1 MRIWMTVSIGIRW
14 VNLDEEV
21 SMGEMIQ
28 SRKTEERYFT
38 NDPKKMLNRYL
49 VNRLCRTWTETFM
62 DEDTGDV
69 VPIERSEMLLDKGTL
84 ITQDNLAK
92 IRFYMAEGSV
102 NEVEV
107 SNQRRACYEM
117 KNERLYPYM
126 AQVSIG
132 DKKCKVLLYATG
144 VENAIIIIKDYIEL
158 NFEGMFDILM
168 VKEFESCIV
177 LLDKLKGL
185 KYSFENDF
193 CSGKISA
200 DEFLESLAMQ
210 VDEEEREKEQEER
223 TMKKWYKINSKIVT
237 VDKEGDERNEFF
249 QFVVNSTSAE
259 RANML
264 INVYLKQKQDEERAR
279 AKERGEVF
287 NEEMITAAIEESA
300 IIPIGCFIPKEFS
313 EVYKE

>member
-1 MRIWMTVSIGIRW
+1 
-14 VNLDEEV
+14 
-21 SMGEMIQ
+21 MIQ

-49 VNRLCRTWTETFM
+49 ANRLHRKWTETFM
-62 DEDTGDV
+62 NEDTGER
-69 VPIERSEMLLDKGTL
+69 VPIEQSELIFDKGTL

-102 NEVEV
+102 DEIEV
-107 SNQRRACYEM
+107 SNQRRACFEVM
-117 KNERLYPYM
+117 NERLYPYM

-132 DKKCKVLLYATG
+132 DKKYKVLLYATG

-177 LLDKLKGL
+177 LLDKLRGV
-185 KYSFENDF
+185 KYSFESDF

-200 DEFLESLAMQ
+200 DDFLELLALQ
-210 VDEEEREKEQEER
+210 VDEEEREKEQETR
-223 TMKKWYKINSKIVT
+223 KLKKWYKINSKIVT
-237 VDKEGDERNEFF
+237 ADKEGNERTDFF

-264 INVYLKQKQDEERAR
+264 INVYLKQKQDEERKR
-279 AKERGEVF
+279 ATEKGSTF
-287 NEEMITAAIEESA
+287 DEELITAAIEESA
-300 IIPIGCFIPKEFS
+300 IVPIGVFIPKEFS

>member
-1 MRIWMTVSIGIRW
+1 
-14 VNLDEEV
+14 
-21 SMGEMIQ
+21 MIQ

-38 NDPKKMLNRYL
+38 SDPKKMLGRYL
-49 VNRLCRTWTETFM
+49 VNKLCRTWTETFM
-62 DEDTGDV
+62 DEDTGDT
-69 VPIERSEMLLDKGTL
+69 VPVERREVLFEKGTQ

-102 NEVEV
+102 KEVEV
-107 SNQRRACYEM
+107 SNQRRVCYEM

-132 DKKCKVLLYATG
+132 DKKHKVLLYATG
-144 VENAIIIIKDYIEL
+144 VENAITIIKDYVEL

-177 LLDKLKGL
+177 LLDKLKGM
-185 KYSFENDF
+185 KYSFERDF

-200 DEFLESLAMQ
+200 EEFLQELALQ

-223 TMKKWYKINSKIVT
+223 KTKKWYKINSKIVT
-237 VDKEGDERNEFF
+237 GDKEGNERTEFF

-279 AKERGEVF
+279 AKEKGNVF
-287 NEEMITAAIEESA
+287 NEELINAAIEESA
-300 IIPIGCFIPKEFS
+300 IIPIGVFIPKEFS

>member
-1 MRIWMTVSIGIRW
+1 
-14 VNLDEEV
+14 
-21 SMGEMIQ
+21 MIQ

-38 NDPKKMLNRYL
+38 SDPKKMLGRYL
-49 VNRLCRTWTETFM
+49 VNKLCRTWTETFM
-62 DEDTGDV
+62 DEDTGDT
-69 VPIERSEMLLDKGTL
+69 VPVERREVLFEKGTQ

-102 NEVEV
+102 KEVEV
-107 SNQRRACYEM
+107 SNQRRVCYET

-132 DKKCKVLLYATG
+132 DKKHKVLLYATG
-144 VENAIIIIKDYIEL
+144 VENAITIIKDYVEL

-177 LLDKLKGL
+177 LLDKLKGM
-185 KYSFENDF
+185 KYSFERDF

-200 DEFLESLAMQ
+200 EEFLQELALQ

-223 TMKKWYKINSKIVT
+223 KTKKWYKINSKIVT
-237 VDKEGDERNEFF
+237 ANKEGDERTEFF

-264 INVYLKQKQDEERAR
+264 INVYLKQKQDEERQR
-279 AKERGEVF
+279 ATEKGNVF
-287 NEEMITAAIEESA
+287 DEELITAAIEESA
-300 IIPIGCFIPKEFS
+300 IIPIGVFIPKEFS
-313 EVYKE
+313 EVYKD